1 MKKIKLSDYSIT
13 SNFTLEDIPNG
24 RILVNT
30 INAYSWVM
38 ADKDPLFK
46 RALIES
52 DYLLPDGVS
61 ITWAA
66 RFINKESVPKFAGA
80 DLHKLLLEVLNRKKG
95 KCFYLGASDQTLS
108 QIKEHLALEYPNVGV
123 CTYSPPYKTSF
134 SLSDNQK
141 MIEAI
146 NDFEPDV
153 LFVGMTAPKQE
164 KWIIENA
171 SFVKAHVIT
180 GIGAVFDFYAGTKE
194 RPAQWMIDWG
204 LEWLGRLISDPKR
217 LWKRYVVYNPV
228 FVYKILKIKYGF

>member
-1 MKKIKLSDYSIT
+1 
-13 SNFTLEDIPNG
+13 
-24 RILVNT
+24 
-30 INAYSWVM
+30 
-38 ADKDPLFK
+38 
-46 RALIES
+46 
-52 DYLLPDGVS
+52 
-61 ITWAA
+61 
-66 RFINKESVPKFAGA
+66 
-80 DLHKLLLEVLNRKKG
+80 
-95 KCFYLGASDQTLS
+95 
-108 QIKEHLALEYPNVGV
+108 
-123 CTYSPPYKTSF
+123 
-134 SLSDNQK
+134 